1 MTKHTPGPRFHIG
14 TDIFVEN
21 GDCLPETEANA
32 RLIAA
37 APEMLHA
44 LKMCEE
50 ALRAH
55 MAGESQHVDG
65 AVSVDIARAAIA
77 KATGDGE

>member
-1 MTKHTPGPRFHIG
+1 MTVRILT
-14 TDIFVEN
+14 
-21 GDCLPETEANA
+21 GDVFDHLAELPDESVHCVVTSPPYFAQT
-32 RLIAA
+32 
-37 APEMLHA
+37 LHA

-65 AVSVDIARAAIA
+65 AVSVYVARAAIA
-77 KATGDGE
+77 KATGGA